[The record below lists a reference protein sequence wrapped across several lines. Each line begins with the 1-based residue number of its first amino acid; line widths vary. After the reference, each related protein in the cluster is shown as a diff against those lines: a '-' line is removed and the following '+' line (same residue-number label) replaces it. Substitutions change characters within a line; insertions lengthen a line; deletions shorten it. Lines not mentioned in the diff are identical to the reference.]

1 MATDALVVLNQLNE
15 AAYLAGLFDVQVSNG
30 AWKQIDINGTT
41 VSTTYFHVLNPIPAP
56 IGAYAS
62 GALNTYNLL
71 AGNKTDNKQL
81 FNTGVAM
88 TALQETI
95 TRFYNSNPVPYANYR
110 QLGDVGIGGMDI
122 AMTIVLSGTMYQTAY
137 YNLIKVLFDNSGNYA
152 TLGTLTHPFY
162 NDIQNVLPVQCN
174 VRYISGTLNF
184 IMLDLLF
191 LTEDINHLTKS
202 NYKLDIQQEIGAWFI
217 GIEDGLLG
225 IGGAIAAL
233 QSLLSNFKGG
243 LGL

>member
-30 AWKQIDINGTT
+30 AWKQLLTNGTT

-62 GALNTYNLL
+62 GAINTYNLI
-71 AGNKTDNKQL
+71 AGKKTDNSGL

-95 TRFYNSNPVPYANYR
+95 SRYYNANNVPYANYR
-110 QLGDVGIGGMDI
+110 QLGDVGINGMDI
-122 AMTIVLSGTMYQTAY
+122 ALSVVLSGTMYQTAY

-152 TLGTLTHPFY
+152 ALGTLTHPFY
-162 NDIQNVLPVQCN
+162 GDIKNVLPIECK
-174 VRYISGTLNF
+174 VRYISGSLNC

-191 LTEDINHLTKS
+191 LTQDINHITKS
-202 NYKLDIQQEIGAWFI
+202 NFKLDLQQEIGAWFI

-225 IGGAIAAL
+225 IGGAIASL